1 MDEDFQESYK
11 IIKKE
16 LGKRRYKTYMRE
28 SIFQKR

>member
-1 MDEDFQESYK
+1 MDEDFQKAYK

-16 LGKRRYKTYMRE
+16 LGKWRYKTYMCE